1 MCKSICLLISRQ
13 IFKVQ
18 SISLKAGSTPLPT
31 TWAIETSRD
40 IGNDFEAIY
49 DYTFDRHEDH
59 KNFIGDVRAHSIV
72 FGYPCVFFLI
82 VYLYPL

>member
-1 MCKSICLLISRQ
+1 MSHLISRQ

-18 SISLKAGSTPLPT
+18 SISLKSGSTPLPT
-31 TWAIETSRD
+31 TWAIEMSRD

-49 DYTFDRHEDH
+49 NYSFDRHEDH
-59 KNFIGDVRAHSIV
+59 RNFTGDVCARSTG

-82 VYLYPL
+82 VYFYPL